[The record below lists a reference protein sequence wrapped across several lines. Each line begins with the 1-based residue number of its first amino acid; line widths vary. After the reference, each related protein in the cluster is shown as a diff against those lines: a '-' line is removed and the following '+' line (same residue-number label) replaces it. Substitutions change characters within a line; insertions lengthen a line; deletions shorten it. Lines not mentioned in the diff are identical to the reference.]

1 MGDSG
6 EGAIFHR
13 MSASTIAY
21 KLCLQ
26 EYATSGKSADATL
39 DVKTVDLGQA
49 RALALRQSGTAFGK
63 VTENKVLSAPGA
75 PTKRHIGKTCRYLL
89 AQRD

>member
-6 EGAIFHR
+6 EGTDSHR
-13 MSASTIAY
+13 VSASTIAY
-21 KLCLQ
+21 KRYLQ

-49 RALALRQSGTAFGK
+49 RAVALRQAGTAFGK

-75 PTKRHIGKTCRYLL
+75 PTKRHIGGSCRSLH
-89 AQRD
+89 AQ